1 MGFRKGA
8 EVDEELWPAEEFGG
22 VSDEQFWDDLASDK
36 PLTTTARTAQQDP
49 GTRNRPVEARSA
61 TGPQAAQAPGD
72 DRKRDS
78 LTRDDRKRDSLTRG
92 GEGRRGAGSG
102 AYPGPRT
109 TPKPATE
116 RAAIQPAYA
125 ATQPVQSM
133 TQPVQSMTQPVQ
145 SMTQPVQSMTQPVRA

>member
-78 LTRDDRKRDSLTRG
+78 LTRDDRKRDSLTRDDRKRDSLTRDDRKRDSLTRD

-109 TPKPATE
+109 APKPATE

-133 TQPVQSMTQPVQ
+133 TSL
-145 SMTQPVQSMTQPVRA
+145 SRA